1 MCNCATI
8 CGGLSNVKGMAWMQ
22 GSLRLDVKFGTSG
35 LRGLAADLANGPA
48 FAHVHAFCRMLVD
61 ERGLAP
67 GTLVAVG
74 RDRRQSSPL
83 IAAQAMAAIRTAG
96 LEALDCGEVPTP
108 ALAHH
113 AFSMGSPAVMVT
125 GSHIPADRNGLK
137 FYLPGAEVGKSE
149 ELRIAAL
156 AEGAPPLPSGIAPGT
171 GYGAKEAVMERWRA
185 RHADLLPSGAF
196 AGLSIGIHEHSSVA
210 TGFLGEL
217 LESLGARIRRF
228 GHSSVF
234 VPVDTEAVEPEVIT
248 LYREEARAGIDA
260 IISTDADGD
269 RPLLADETGTPL
281 PGDLIASLAAR
292 FVVATFVA
300 TPVSSNSALDDT
312 AGIEV
317 IRTRIGSPYVIAAM
331 EAATTTGNGTVVG
344 FEANGGFLLASPVHV
359 GSASLSPLPTRDST
373 LPILATLW
381 RMREGRISASG
392 LAAAE
397 GFRATA
403 SGRLKDYAV
412 ERAAS
417 LMKRLADDP
426 AFEAS
431 FLGRFGKVIS
441 CDTTDGRRYRLSGGR
456 IIHFRPSG
464 NAPEMRCYAEASDTA
479 AAALLL
485 ADGLACLDGWKG

>member
-1 MCNCATI
+1 
-8 CGGLSNVKGMAWMQ
+8 
-22 GSLRLDVKFGTSG
+22 
-35 LRGLAADLANGPA
+35 
-48 FAHVHAFCRMLVD
+48 
-61 ERGLAP
+61 
-67 GTLVAVG
+67 
-74 RDRRQSSPL
+74 
-83 IAAQAMAAIRTAG
+83 
-96 LEALDCGEVPTP
+96 
-108 ALAHH
+108 
-113 AFSMGSPAVMVT
+113 
-125 GSHIPADRNGLK
+125 
-137 FYLPGAEVGKSE
+137 
-149 ELRIAAL
+149 
-156 AEGAPPLPSGIAPGT
+156 
-171 GYGAKEAVMERWRA
+171 MERWRA

>member
-1 MCNCATI
+1 
-8 CGGLSNVKGMAWMQ
+8 MQ
-22 GSLRLDVKFGTSG
+22 GSILLDVKFGTSG
-35 LRGLAADLANGPA
+35 LRGLAVDLASGPA
-48 FAHVHAFCRMLVD
+48 FAHFHAFCRMLLD

-67 GTLVAVG
+67 GTMVAVG

-83 IAAQAMAAIRTAG
+83 IAAQAMAAIRAAG
-96 LEALDCGEVPTP
+96 LVALDCGEVPTP

-137 FYLPGAEVGKSE
+137 FYLPGSEVGKSE
-149 ELRIAAL
+149 EIRIAAL
-156 AEGAPPLPSGIAPGT
+156 AEGAPPLPLGIAPGA
-171 GYGAKEAVMERWRA
+171 GKDAKEAVMEGWRA
-185 RHADLLPSGAF
+185 RYAGLLPSEAF
-196 AGLSIGIHEHSSVA
+196 SGLSIGIHEHSSVA

-234 VPVDTEAVEPEVIT
+234 VPVDTEAVEPEVIA
-248 LYREEARAGIDA
+248 LYREEARAGLDA

-281 PGDLIASLAAR
+281 PGDLIAWLAAR
-292 FVVATFVA
+292 FVGATFVA
-300 TPVSSNSALDDT
+300 TPVSSNSALGENSD
-312 AGIEV
+312 IEV

-331 EAATTTGNGTVVG
+331 EAATAAGKRTVVG
-344 FEANGGFLLASPVHV
+344 FEANGGFLLASPVRA
-359 GSASLSPLPTRDST
+359 GTALLSPLPTRDST
-373 LPILATLW
+373 MPILATLW
-381 RMREGRISASG
+381 RMREGRIKASG
-392 LAAAE
+392 LTAAE
-397 GFRATA
+397 GFRVTA

-417 LMKRLADDP
+417 LINRLADDT

-431 FLGRFGKVIS
+431 FLDRFGQVIS
-441 CDTTDGRRYRLSGGR
+441 CDTTDGRRYRLAGGR

-464 NAPEMRCYAEASDTA
+464 NAPEMRCYAEASDATA
-479 AAALLL
+479 AASLLR
-485 ADGLACLDGWKG
+485 DGLDCLDGWNG

>member
-1 MCNCATI
+1 
-8 CGGLSNVKGMAWMQ
+8 
-22 GSLRLDVKFGTSG
+22 LDVKFGTSG
-35 LRGLAADLANGPA
+35 LRGLAVDLAAGPA

-67 GTLVAVG
+67 GTMVAVG

-83 IAAQAMAAIRTAG
+83 IAAQAMATIRTAG
-96 LEALDCGEVPTP
+96 LVAMDCGEVPTP

-137 FYLPGAEVGKSE
+137 FYLPGSEVGKSE

-156 AEGAPPLPSGIAPGT
+156 AEGAPPLPLGIAPAT
-171 GYGAKEAVMERWRA
+171 GKDAKEAVMERWRA
-185 RHADLLPSGAF
+185 RYAGLLPSEAF
-196 AGLSIGIHEHSSVA
+196 SGLSIGIHEHSSVA

-217 LESLGARIRRF
+217 LESLGARIKRF

-234 VPVDTEAVEPEVIT
+234 IPVDTEAVEPEVIA
-248 LYREEARAGIDA
+248 LYREEARAGLDA

-281 PGDLIASLAAR
+281 PGDLIAWLAAR
-292 FVVATFVA
+292 FVGATFVA

-317 IRTRIGSPYVIAAM
+317 ARTRIGSPYVIAAM
-331 EAATTTGNGTVVG
+331 EAATAAGKRTVVG
-344 FEANGGFLLASPVHV
+344 FEANGGFLLASQVRA
-359 GSASLSPLPTRDST
+359 GTALLSPLPTRDST

-381 RMREGRISASG
+381 RMREGRIKASG
-392 LAAAE
+392 LTAAE
-397 GFRATA
+397 GFRVTA

-417 LMKRLADDP
+417 LINRLAEDT

-431 FLGRFGKVIS
+431 FLDRFGKVIS
-441 CDTTDGRRYRLSGGR
+441 CDTTDGRRYRLAGGR

-464 NAPEMRCYAEASDTA
+464 NAPEMRCYAEASDA
-479 AAALLL
+479 AAAASLLR
-485 ADGLACLDGWKG
+485 DGLDCLDGWNG